1 MVDDFGVLRTSL
13 AELLSKCSPLFFPFF
28 LQFRFILMGFCQKHL
43 RIHVVSSLVARE
55 KYRDLAE
62 IVRYVRLG
70 MSHEYFPI
78 LHSLSIPKDLN
89 TNSII

>member
-13 AELLSKCSPLFFPFF
+13 AELLSKCSP

-70 MSHEYFPI
+70 MSHEYFPV